1 MPAVILP
8 KAKQIGPILIVEDD
22 YLVALQAQG
31 ALAEAGF
38 VLLDVATSAEE
49 AIRLAG
55 NGKAG
60 LVVMDVRLA
69 GLRDGIDAAIELY
82 RNHGIR
88 CIFAS
93 AHYDQITKNR
103 AEAAMPLGWLE
114 KPYSAASLVAMVRR
128 GLQELDARA

>member
-1 MPAVILP
+1 MLP
-8 KAKQIGPILIVEDD
+8 DAKQVGPILIVEDD

-38 VLLDVATSAEE
+38 ELLDVATSAEE

-69 GLRDGIDAAIELY
+69 GRRDGVDAAIELY
-82 RNHGIR
+82 RDHGIR

-93 AHYDQITKNR
+93 AHYDPITKNR

-128 GLQELDARA
+128 GLQELETRA